1 MNENRIFL
9 WAKIFIK
16 IKTRDKIKSS
26 QKCPLELKA
35 YILPGK
41 TPLRKLPQGG
51 TIFLGGGG
59 QFCWGGLF
67 PGVNFPG
74 SIFPGGIFPSTLAS
88 IFFTWYCF
96 FSSSL
101 SYFPLHE
108 TLSKIY
114 FVWFEFITI
123 SIRFHNNIPYKKF
136 SL

>member
-51 TIFLGGGG
+51 TIFLGRGGG
-59 QFCWGGLF
+59 NFAGGAYFRGAIFLGAFF
-67 PGVNFPG
+67 PGAFFLAPWLPYFLLGIVFFHLPCL
-74 SIFPGGIFPSTLAS
+74 IFHCTRHYLKFTL
-88 IFFTWYCF
+88 FDLN
-96 FSSSL
+96 SL
-101 SYFPLHE
+101 Q
-108 TLSKIY
+108 
-114 FVWFEFITI
+114 
-123 SIRFHNNIPYKKF
+123 
-136 SL
+136 